1 MSDDDRRPDG
11 QAEFGRLV
19 MYLIVIAALILLAP
33 TVWNLMSQWA
43 MCQQLSPAERF
54 FTRGC

>member
-1 MSDDDRRPDG
+1 
-11 QAEFGRLV
+11 